1 MNKRDFVLGGC
12 TTLAASVVLPSPA
25 MAGPASLAR
34 VMDRLGRFPDL
45 QLSTSMDTWTK
56 YIGERFV
63 QTAPGAGVEMV
74 LTQVDAHQIE
84 QYGEQFTLTFAATAG
99 HASLPLEAHHL
110 RHGASGQQIPIFM
123 QSAGIDRNG
132 SSVYRADFNLI
143 A

>member
-34 VMDRLGRFPDL
+34 VMDRLDRLPDL
-45 QLSTSMDTWTK
+45 HLSNSMDTWSK

-63 QTAPGAGVEMV
+63 QTAPGEGIEMV

-84 QYGEQFTLTFAATAG
+84 QRGEQFTLTFAATGG
-99 HASLPLEAHHL
+99 HAARPLEAHQL
-110 RHGASGQQIPIFM
+110 RHGASGQQIPIFL
-123 QSAGIDRNG
+123 QPAGIDLKG
-132 SSVYRADFNLI
+132 SAVYRADFNLL